1 MASNKR
7 SNGVYFGLLKTI
19 VSRTL
24 YSQLTSSK
32 TDVCLVRA
40 SVYLEVKG
48 GEAVSD
54 VQAIKASPGQ
64 ASVAVERL
72 VGKLDVIEA
81 TGVLR

>member
-1 MASNKR
+1 M
-7 SNGVYFGLLKTI
+7 LI
-19 VSRTL
+19 I
-24 YSQLTSSK
+24 

>member
-1 MASNKR
+1 M
-7 SNGVYFGLLKTI
+7 
-19 VSRTL
+19 
-24 YSQLTSSK
+24 
-32 TDVCLVRA
+32 
-40 SVYLEVKG
+40 KG